1 MSVLAIDGPA
11 GAGKTT
17 IAKTVATALGWEY
30 VDTGA
35 MYRAVTLKALREG
48 IDPHD
53 DRSLAR
59 LAGATDISFA
69 GGRVLLDGVD
79 VTSSIRSGA
88 VTNASPVVAAHP
100 GVRTALVQRQRD
112 LSRQRDVVMEGR
124 DIGSVVAPDASLKV
138 FLTASLD
145 ERARRRLHEVGDEG
159 DEALD
164 AMRRS
169 IAERDDADSNRA
181 TSPLL
186 RADDAIEIDTTGK
199 DVDTIVAEIV
209 ALLGERDGDR

>member
-48 IDPHD
+48 IDPQD
-53 DRSLAR
+53 DRSLTR

-69 GGRVLLDGVD
+69 GGRVLLDGAD
-79 VTSSIRSGA
+79 VTSSIRSTP
-88 VTNASPVVAAHP
+88 VTNAASVVAAHP
-100 GVRTALVQRQRD
+100 GVRRALVQRQRD
-112 LSRQRDVVMEGR
+112 LSRQADVVMEGR

-145 ERARRRLHEVGDEG
+145 ERARRRLQEVGGEG
-159 DEALD
+159 DDALD

-169 IAERDDADSNRA
+169 IAERDNADSNRA
-181 TSPLL
+181 ASPLL
-186 RADDAIEIDTTGK
+186 RADDAVEIDTTGK
-199 DVDTIVAEIV
+199 DVDAIVAEIV
-209 ALLGERDGDR
+209 ALLKERAGDR

>member
-35 MYRAVTLKALREG
+35 MYRAITLKALRED
-48 IDPHD
+48 IDPQD
-53 DRSLAR
+53 DQSLAR
-59 LAGATDISFA
+59 IAGATDISFA

-79 VTSSIRSGA
+79 VTSSIRSAA
-88 VTNASPVVAAHP
+88 VTNAAPVVAAHP
-100 GVRTALVQRQRD
+100 GVRKALVQRQRD
-112 LSRQRDVVMEGR
+112 LARRTDVVMEGR

-145 ERARRRLHEVGDEG
+145 ERARRRLQEVGEEG
-159 DEALD
+159 NDALD
-164 AMRRS
+164 AMRRA
-169 IAERDDADSNRA
+169 ITERDDADSNRA
-181 TSPLL
+181 TSPLV
-186 RADDAIEIDTTGK
+186 RADDAVEIDTTGK
-199 DVDTIVAEIV
+199 DVDAIVAEIV
-209 ALLGERDGDR
+209 ALQKERAGGR